1 MSKMPKKRRRA
12 FKPSTAK
19 DYDRTA
25 DSPLVDSV
33 GDEVREVL
41 LDPEQDD
48 TPTGVDFWKEQEPPH
63 HG

>member
-1 MSKMPKKRRRA
+1 MLKKKRRRA
-12 FKPSTAK
+12 FRASTAG

-25 DSPLVDSV
+25 DSPTSQSV
-33 GDEVREVL
+33 GDETRDVI

-48 TPTGVDFWKEQEPPH
+48 MPSGEEFWKEQKPPH

>member
-1 MSKMPKKRRRA
+1 MRKRRRV
-12 FKPSTAK
+12 FKESPAG

-25 DSPLVDSV
+25 DTPAPVPV
-33 GDEVREVL
+33 GDEAREVI

-48 TPTGVDFWKEQEPPH
+48 SPVGEDFWREQLPPH